1 MSAAHWR
8 VASPGGLG
16 AVTGFRAQGSG
27 PAWSA
32 EPVRASANG
41 TPNGLLKVSS
51 HCFEVMPDL
60 SLARQFEHETQA
72 RAIDACTDL
81 EELRALAKS
90 LLKAWHMQAEMTQH
104 YGAQA
109 LGVAPR
115 G

>member
-1 MSAAHWR
+1 MASNAARPVPRVGSA
-8 VASPGGLG
+8 VQFGQG
-16 AVTGFRAQGSG
+16 GSG
-27 PAWSA
+27 IRQRRPRS
-32 EPVRASANG
+32 V
-41 TPNGLLKVSS
+41 LKVTSQ
-51 HCFEVMPDL
+51 CFGPMPDL

-115 G
+115 F

>member
-1 MSAAHWR
+1 MS
-8 VASPGGLG
+8 
-16 AVTGFRAQGSG
+16 
-27 PAWSA
+27 
-32 EPVRASANG
+32 
-41 TPNGLLKVSS
+41 
-51 HCFEVMPDL
+51 DL

-115 G
+115 P

>member
-1 MSAAHWR
+1 MGCSHSLPQPLLNICSYCDVVMS
-8 VASPGGLG
+8 
-16 AVTGFRAQGSG
+16 
-27 PAWSA
+27 
-32 EPVRASANG
+32 
-41 TPNGLLKVSS
+41 
-51 HCFEVMPDL
+51 DL

-90 LLKAWHMQAEMTQH
+90 LLKAWHMQVEMTQH

-115 G
+115 L